1 VTPHGRRWVHRVA
14 TALLA
19 TGVLALGAIGAR
31 HQLDNAELLDKVF
44 QLIKTADVDSFPDST
59 LYIKAAR
66 GLVHELNDPYAELY
80 SPQEWAEFT
89 RDALGNDYAGL
100 GLGIESLSD
109 SVTVTTV
116 FPRSPAALFGVRR
129 GDRIIAVA
137 GASVVGMTTDQVSNR
152 LMGIAGTRVQI
163 TLARAGSATPVIAD
177 IPRAVVHVP
186 SVPYA
191 LMFGRVGYVPLLRV
205 NESTAEEVRDAL
217 QRLHD
222 EGATSYVLDLR
233 GNPGGQLD
241 QALDASSLFLDR
253 GKVLASVRS
262 REAQPEVYTARQ
274 APVERS
280 APIVV
285 LEDGYT
291 ASAAEII
298 AGALQDHDRALVLG
312 MPSFGKGLVQ
322 TTIPLES
329 GWLLKMT
336 TGRWFTPSGRSIH
349 RDRPF
354 ANGNFLDVDS
364 APLGRTAAAVRAGR
378 PTVHSDDGRILYGGG
393 GIVPDVVVPM
403 DTLSTAE
410 QHFVESLEGHGATAS
425 AVMYSLARRLALS
438 ATPTFTVQPD
448 WVATYAKQMRAAGV
462 DLDPALLDSARALV
476 SDLIADRVAGIAF
489 GDSAVFRRDA
499 VHDAQFQ
506 RAIRL
511 LDASPTVQALLTAAS
526 RDEG

>member
-1 VTPHGRRWVHRVA
+1 MTLRGRRWGHRTA
-14 TALLA
+14 TAVLTIAVL
-19 TGVLALGAIGAR
+19 TFGVMGAR
-31 HQLDNAELLDKVF
+31 HQLDNAELLDRVF
-44 QLIKTADVDSFPDST
+44 HLIKTADVDSFPDST

-89 RDALGNDYAGL
+89 RNALGNDYAGL

-109 SVTVTTV
+109 TVTVTTV
-116 FPRSPAALFGVRR
+116 FPRSPAALFGIRR
-129 GDRIIAVA
+129 GDRIVAVE
-137 GASVVGMTTDQVSNR
+137 GTRVVGMTTDDVSKR

-163 TLARAGSATPVIAD
+163 TLARAGSSTPVVAA

-191 LMFGRVGYVPLLRV
+191 LMFGHVGYVPLLRV
-205 NESTAEEVRDAL
+205 NESATEEVSDAL
-217 QRLHD
+217 QRLRE
-222 EGATSYVLDLR
+222 EGATSYILDLR

-262 REAQPEVYTARQ
+262 RQAQPEVYTARE
-274 APVERS
+274 APVERT

-349 RDRPF
+349 RLRPF
-354 ANGNFLDVDS
+354 ANGQFLDVDS
-364 APLGRTAAAVRAGR
+364 APLGRTAAAIRAGR
-378 PTVHSDDGRILYGGG
+378 PTVHSDEGRTLYGGG

-410 QHFVESLEGHGATAS
+410 AHFVESLAGHGGTARS
-425 AVMYSLARRLALS
+425 VLYSLARQLALS
-438 ATPTFTVQPD
+438 AKPGFAVQPD
-448 WVATYAKQMRAAGV
+448 WVATYANQMRTAGV
-462 DLDPALLDSARALV
+462 DLEPALLDSARTLV
-476 SDLIADRVAGIAF
+476 NELIGDRVAGIAF
-489 GDSAVFRRDA
+489 GDSAVFRREA

-506 RAIRL
+506 RAIHL
-511 LDASPTVQALLTAAS
+511 LDASSTVQGLLTAAG
-526 RDEG
+526 RDDG